1 MFYYSFW
8 YRIKINNF
16 FFLKTILFWSTVPI
30 LTLIFILLILIIY
43 ACYLVVFTNNNKT
56 IKLNQN
62 SNRYFSTSIAKKKK
76 NLFKLKFFIS
86 VLVFFLS
93 VALGTLVYGSEQF
106 HYSFKDVHLHVK
118 NFTNYFIQLGT
129 QATQIKELINS
140 QMSAKL
146 YGYQQEINELM
157 RYDPKIEPV
166 CGMALGEISKIQHSL
181 NDSLNTLNTLSH
193 FDQDKDSYINLMNQ
207 INTIEQTRW
216 AIMIGIVTVNMLLI
230 SLLVLGLIRNS
241 KGSLCL

>member
-1 MFYYSFW
+1 M
-8 YRIKINNF
+8 
-16 FFLKTILFWSTVPI
+16 
-30 LTLIFILLILIIY
+30 
-43 ACYLVVFTNNNKT
+43 VVFTNNNKT

-62 SNRYFSTSIAKKKK
+62 SNRFFSTNIAKKKK

-106 HYSFKDVHLHVK
+106 HYSFKDVHLNVK

-140 QMSAKL
+140 QMSTKL
-146 YGYQQEINELM
+146 HGYRQEINELM
-157 RYDPKIEPV
+157 QYDPKIEQV
-166 CGMALGEISKIQHSL
+166 CAMALGEISKIQHSL
-181 NDSLNTLNTLSH
+181 NDSLNTLNTLSVL
-193 FDQDKDSYINLMNQ
+193 DQDKHSYINLMNQ